1 MISVSHRDRRGGR
14 AFLGL
19 QRVEARLILL
29 QGPRRIS
36 DPSAGGL
43 GGAVQG
49 GNLRPQRKE
58 QPLVLGGRQFQ
69 LMLVGSG
76 ACMFD
81 PFLHVAERDQHYLG
95 LHVGVE
101 VIPDGG

>member
-1 MISVSHRDRRGGR
+1 MAAAVERFWASRQLRRASYSFRVR
-14 AFLGL
+14 ALS
-19 QRVEARLILL
+19 
-29 QGPRRIS
+29 RI
-36 DPSAGGL
+36 PSAGGL

-69 LMLVGSG
+69 LILVGSG

-81 PFLHVAERDQHYLG
+81 PFLHVAERDQPYLG